1 MDVSKDR
8 PDFSEKRADAADARM
23 AQIADKLEAMKVTL
37 AGLATKG
44 DVAGLL
50 TKDALDNWGLTL
62 LATMIG
68 TGVAA
73 TVSLA
78 AVMISVAGQFTSSS
92 ANQLAEFQA
101 GITTIQAVVAARDVR
116 PSVPALLGQPE
127 ESAGD

>member
-1 MDVSKDR
+1 MDVSEDR
-8 PDFSEKRADAADARM
+8 LDFCEKRADAADARM

-37 AGLATKG
+37 AGLATKD

-50 TKDALDNWGLTL
+50 TKDALDDWGLTL

-68 TGVAA
+68 IGVAA

-78 AVMISVAGQFTSSS
+78 AVMISAAGQFTSSS
-92 ANQLAEFQA
+92 ANQLAAFQA
-101 GITTIQAVVAARDVR
+101 GLITIQAVVAAHDARS
-116 PSVPALLGQPE
+116 SVPALVGQPE